1 MSLQSLI
8 NSPLGIGLILTI
20 GKIIP
25 PRMGFSLADRTARFL
40 TRKTQAD
47 FVRGARANQWVV
59 TGESLAADAL
69 DDQVFENF
77 RLTARILYD
86 LYHNINDHD
95 AIRQRVTISPK
106 LTAFLENRIGAGE
119 GTLLVAPHLSNFDMA
134 GRAIVLH
141 GFDVQ
146 ALSYP
151 RPPGGYQW
159 QNQLRKDAGMNI
171 TPMSVESMRAAK
183 ARLKG
188 GGAVLTGIDR
198 PVEDTNYHPRFFGY
212 PTNLPTSYVRMALQ
226 TNSAIVVIACVGT
239 PLEDYYV
246 ECSDLIYLEQVDDP
260 VAEIE
265 VNAEK
270 VLAEMEPFI
279 RAQPEQW
286 AMTYPVWPF
295 ALDKMP

>member
-159 QNQLRKDAGMNI
+159 Q
-171 TPMSVESMRAAK
+171 
-183 ARLKG
+183 